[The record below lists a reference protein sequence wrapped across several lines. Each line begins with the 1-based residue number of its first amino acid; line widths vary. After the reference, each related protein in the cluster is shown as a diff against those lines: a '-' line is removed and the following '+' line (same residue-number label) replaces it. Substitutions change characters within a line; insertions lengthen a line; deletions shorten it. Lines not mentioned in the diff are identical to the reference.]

1 MNYSGSRFSDVW
13 SLGVMLYLIVYQKHP
28 LNKKVDGKSYIEIVK
43 MFIDGKVQI
52 EYPPVKGL

>member
-1 MNYSGSRFSDVW
+1 VW